1 MGVQIEAQNLQGKK
15 FKMTLDGFEARV
27 FQHEFDHLDGV
38 LFHDRMT
45 KEVRATIHRL
55 EPRRQGI
62 FLALADHGTCQS
74 CYVRVRPQVFQE
86 IRTASVVH
94 NCDSCKRFLYHA
106 SLASEPAGDVEAAN
120 GGAV

>member
-45 KEVRATIHRL
+45 EEVRTTIQKDLDALVEMHPEG
-55 EPRRQGI
+55 EPKG
-62 FLALADHGTCQS
+62 
-74 CYVRVRPQVFQE
+74 V
-86 IRTASVVH
+86 
-94 NCDSCKRFLYHA
+94 
-106 SLASEPAGDVEAAN
+106 
-120 GGAV
+120 

>member
-45 KEVRATIHRL
+45 EEVRTTIQKDLDALVEKHPEG
-55 EPRRQGI
+55 EPKG
-62 FLALADHGTCQS
+62 
-74 CYVRVRPQVFQE
+74 V
-86 IRTASVVH
+86 
-94 NCDSCKRFLYHA
+94 
-106 SLASEPAGDVEAAN
+106 
-120 GGAV
+120 

>member
-45 KEVRATIHRL
+45 KEVRATIQKDLDALVEKHPEG
-55 EPRRQGI
+55 EPKG
-62 FLALADHGTCQS
+62 
-74 CYVRVRPQVFQE
+74 V
-86 IRTASVVH
+86 
-94 NCDSCKRFLYHA
+94 
-106 SLASEPAGDVEAAN
+106 
-120 GGAV
+120 